1 MATGR
6 LGSASLSATTYT
18 TLYQVPLGKTTVC
31 TVSLCNTTSA
41 AVTVRIA
48 LAAASGT
55 PAGGEFIEYDVSLP
69 ANGVLERGGIVL
81 DAEKYITVYASA
93 SGINANAWGY
103 EE

>member
-6 LGSASLSATTYT
+6 LGSAAIAATTNT
-18 TLYQVPLGKTTVC
+18 TLYQVPVGKTAVC
-31 TVSLCNTTSA
+31 NINLCNTSA
-41 AVTVRIA
+41 SAITVRIA
-48 LAAASGT
+48 LADAAT
-55 PAGGEFIEYDVSLP
+55 PIDGEYIEYDVSLP

-93 SGINANAWGY
+93 SGIHANAWGY